1 MTETTGLVLGERGDV
16 ERWQPRG
23 EDASRRAG
31 PPTRA
36 WPIPPAEEAFRGLA
50 GDVVATLRG
59 HTEAD
64 DVALLISFLEVVGC
78 AIGPGPHVAVGEAR
92 HGVNLFAV
100 AVGDTSRARKGHA
113 WASTRGLVVDADPT
127 MAQQII
133 TGLSTGE
140 GLIERVR
147 DGIEVRE
154 WNKHTNT
161 YDTRID
167 PGRDDKRLLAVETE
181 MARTLE
187 VARRDGNTLSHI
199 LRQAWDGD
207 PLDVLTRKSPIRA
220 TGAHIS
226 VLGQITTEELRPPT
240 R

>member
-1 MTETTGLVLGERGDV
+1 MTDTAAPVSGQRQLTEPRAERVSGST
-16 ERWQPRG
+16 
-23 EDASRRAG
+23 A
-31 PPTRA
+31 PPMGS
-36 WPIPPAEEAFRGLA
+36 WPVPPAEEAFRGLA

-64 DVALLISFLEVVGC
+64 DVALLISFLEIVGC
-78 AIGPGPHVAVGEAR
+78 AIGPGPHVYVGEAR

-113 WASTRGLVVDADPT
+113 WASTRGLVLEADQT
-127 MAQQII
+127 MAEQIV

-154 WNKHTNT
+154 WNKQTNT

-226 VLGQITTEELRPPT
+226 VFGHITTEELRRRT